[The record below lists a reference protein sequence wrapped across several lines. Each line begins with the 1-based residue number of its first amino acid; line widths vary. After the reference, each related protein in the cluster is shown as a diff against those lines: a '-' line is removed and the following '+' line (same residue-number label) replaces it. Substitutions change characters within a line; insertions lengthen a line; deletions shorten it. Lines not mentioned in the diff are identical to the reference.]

1 MNLFRVFWRELTL
14 IGARVYERSDFE
26 EAVALLESGA
36 VPAASMVSGI
46 EPLTSVAAAF
56 SQLESG
62 RAMKM
67 LVDCQAGC

>member
-1 MNLFRVFWRELTL
+1 
-14 IGARVYERSDFE
+14 
-26 EAVALLESGA
+26 
-36 VPAASMVSGI
+36 MVSGI

-67 LVDCQAGC
+67 LVDCQAGG